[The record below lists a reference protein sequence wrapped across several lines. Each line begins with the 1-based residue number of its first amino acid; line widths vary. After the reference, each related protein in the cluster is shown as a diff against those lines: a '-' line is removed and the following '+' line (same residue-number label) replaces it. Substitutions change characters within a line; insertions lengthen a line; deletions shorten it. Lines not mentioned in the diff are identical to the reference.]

1 MNINKLIKFNV
12 FFIEEKFEKV
22 KSFYS
27 INWWKLSI
35 CFLRNRVNCFVLIF
49 SFCEIRL

>member
-22 KSFYS
+22 KSFYF
-27 INWWKLSI
+27 NKLMKI
-35 CFLRNRVNCFVLIF
+35 EYMFFV
-49 SFCEIRL
+49 